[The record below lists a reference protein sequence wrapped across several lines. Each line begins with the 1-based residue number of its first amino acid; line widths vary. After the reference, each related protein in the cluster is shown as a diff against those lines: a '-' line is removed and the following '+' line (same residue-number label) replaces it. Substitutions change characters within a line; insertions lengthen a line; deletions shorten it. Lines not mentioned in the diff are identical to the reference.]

1 MGFVDSKHN
10 NKTSRARYQR
20 KHYIGNTCQNIC
32 DVYVYRF
39 VQVDIY
45 KEARFQCFFSMT
57 KKGLLSTQYVASEN
71 IIQQQKV
78 PFLTKPGFLK
88 LYSAWDCVQFAF
100 VNIQISGNK
109 VI

>member
-45 KEARFQCFFSMT
+45 KEARF
-57 KKGLLSTQYVASEN
+57 
-71 IIQQQKV
+71 
-78 PFLTKPGFLK
+78 
-88 LYSAWDCVQFAF
+88 
-100 VNIQISGNK
+100 
-109 VI
+109 